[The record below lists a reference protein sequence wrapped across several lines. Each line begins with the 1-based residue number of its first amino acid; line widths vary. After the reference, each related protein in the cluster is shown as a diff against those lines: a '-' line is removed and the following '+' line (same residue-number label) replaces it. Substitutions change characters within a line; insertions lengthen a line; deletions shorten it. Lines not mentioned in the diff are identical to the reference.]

1 MPFSK
6 CKDAVKS
13 FLVNRLRKK
22 IKMSLPGD
30 GCDRSLYVFGPMR
43 ATCDRHS
50 LFACCSIF
58 VKQNVLKTSEALS
71 ASTLSRHIS
80 KNAGGK
86 TSPLSPVA
94 FWRTLIQHWEGVTL
108 TVITTATCTGLPC
121 RYDDTEPAASAS
133 GDQGSKWL
141 YPPFYSGFLFSHY
154 RVGLPWSPGG
164 LKLLSRAL
172 CAILKNNS
180 KPRSADCLQS
190 RANAF
195 LTTRYFSLESTGWC
209 RNLYVHFRFV
219 KLLVKSKVWQWI
231 DIHFTLCFVFWHI
244 YINV

>member
-13 FLVNRLRKK
+13 FLVNRLREK

-94 FWRTLIQHWEGVTL
+94 FWRTLIQHWGGDSYCNYYCHMHRFALQIRWHRTSSECLWRPGVKMTL
-108 TVITTATCTGLPC
+108 PSILFWISFFTLQGWFTLVSRGLKTIIQGTLCDLKEQLKAKEC
-121 RYDDTEPAASAS
+121 RLLTEP
-133 GDQGSKWL
+133 G
-141 YPPFYSGFLFSHY
+141 
-154 RVGLPWSPGG
+154 
-164 LKLLSRAL
+164 
-172 CAILKNNS
+172 
-180 KPRSADCLQS
+180 
-190 RANAF
+190 
-195 LTTRYFSLESTGWC
+195 
-209 RNLYVHFRFV
+209 
-219 KLLVKSKVWQWI
+219 
-231 DIHFTLCFVFWHI
+231 
-244 YINV
+244 